1 MKPTCNVKDVAQAL
15 IAAADAKGAVEAV
28 VHDVLTVT
36 EAFESD
42 PVLVVE
48 LQEPAV
54 PIEKRR
60 NALTAA
66 LKGSVHPV
74 VVNALLILQASNAL
88 QVLHTFADAVCTAA
102 ESQAGHHV
110 ADVTTAS
117 PLAKEDRTHLE
128 TALHGKFGG
137 TTELRESVDPG
148 LIGGMTVRV
157 GGWNY
162 DASVRGA
169 LDRLKQHLYART

>member
-88 QVLHTFADAVCTAA
+88 QVLHTFASRRGRHDRIAAREGGPDASRDGAAREVRRDDGTARIRG
-102 ESQAGHHV
+102 SRPHRRH
-110 ADVTTAS
+110 
-117 PLAKEDRTHLE
+117 DRPSRRL
-128 TALHGKFGG
+128 
-137 TTELRESVDPG
+137 ELRRQRPG
-148 LIGGMTVRV
+148 R
-157 GGWNY
+157 
-162 DASVRGA
+162 A
-169 LDRLKQHLYART
+169 